1 MIQISLDVV
10 FDVVC
15 GVAWLW
21 CGVRCGRLCVECVW
35 NNHIEIDTWY

>member
-10 FDVVC
+10 WCGVC
-15 GVAWLW
+15 GV
-21 CGVRCGRLCVECVW
+21 CGVVCGRLCVECVW